1 MGKAARQS
9 PDVIEL
15 DLKRGRQLGSA
26 LRDAYASVL
35 NEPCPQ
41 HLLDLLDELRLK
53 EKSNQDKQTS

>member
-1 MGKAARQS
+1 MGKAARHS

-15 DLKRGRQLGSA
+15 DLKRGRQIGSA

>member
-1 MGKAARQS
+1 MGKAARHS

-41 HLLDLLDELRLK
+41 HLLDELRLK